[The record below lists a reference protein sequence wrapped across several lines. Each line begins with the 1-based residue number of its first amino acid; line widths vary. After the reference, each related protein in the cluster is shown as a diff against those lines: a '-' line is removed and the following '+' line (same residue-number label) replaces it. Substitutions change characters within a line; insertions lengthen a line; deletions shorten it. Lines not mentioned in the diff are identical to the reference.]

1 MKVSEHIQSANG
13 RLVSFEILPPAKGR
27 GIQSV
32 FDALDPLMAFR
43 PPYINITYH
52 QSETVL
58 RPSQNSLM
66 EVRHVRKRPGTVAI
80 SAAIMHRYQVD
91 VVPHL
96 ICGGFSKEET
106 EDALID
112 LHYLGI
118 QNILAV
124 RGDGDPM
131 SKRFVPAKKGHEYA
145 IDLLRQIMD
154 MNRGIYQDEMLLNA
168 SRTSFSVGVAGY
180 PEKHFEAPNKKSD
193 LKRLKDKVDAGA
205 DYIVT
210 QMFFDNR
217 VFFDFVADCRSL
229 GIDVPIIP
237 GLKPLSTADQ
247 LSVIPQTFKVDIPEE
262 LAMEVEK
269 CTNARQIRELG
280 IEWAIA
286 QSKELYAAGI
296 PIIHYFTMGKTDHL
310 ADIVKGV
317 L

>member
-1 MKVSEHIQSANG
+1 MKVSEHINAANG
-13 RLVSFEILPPAKGR
+13 RMVSFEILPPAKGR

-32 FDALDPLMAFR
+32 FDALDPLMEFR

-58 RPSQNSLM
+58 RPRQNGLM
-66 EVRHVRKRPGTVAI
+66 EMRHVRKRPGTVAI
-80 SAAIMHRYQVD
+80 SAAIMNRYQVD

-118 QNILAV
+118 DNILAV

-131 SKRFVPAKKGHEYA
+131 SKRFLPAKDGNDYA
-145 IDLLRQIMD
+145 IDLLRQILD

-180 PEKHFEAPNKKSD
+180 PEKHFEAPNRQSD

-217 VFFDFVADCRSL
+217 VFFDFVDDCRAI
-229 GIDVPIIP
+229 GINVPIIP
-237 GLKPLSTADQ
+237 GLKPLSAAGQ
-247 LSVIPQTFKVDIPEE
+247 LSVIPQTFKVDIPEA
-262 LAMEVEK
+262 LSLEVEK
-269 CTNARQIRELG
+269 CRDAAQVRALG
-280 IEWAIA
+280 TEWAIA
-286 QSKELYAAGI
+286 QSKELFAAGV
-296 PIIHYFTMGKTDHL
+296 PIIHYFTMGKTSHMV
-310 ADIVKGV
+310 DIVRGV